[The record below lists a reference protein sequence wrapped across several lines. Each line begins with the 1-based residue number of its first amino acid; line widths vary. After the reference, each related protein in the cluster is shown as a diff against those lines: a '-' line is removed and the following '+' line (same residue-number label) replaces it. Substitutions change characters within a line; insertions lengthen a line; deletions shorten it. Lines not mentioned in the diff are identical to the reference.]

1 MSIVKE
7 EAPSK
12 GLQRA
17 ILLGL
22 ISSILDKQEEEEL
35 TLRNVKIA
43 ITNCF
48 VAMID
53 NEHIIG
59 DAIEGDVLKKVLTFI
74 EQEELVQAFT
84 KD

>member
-1 MSIVKE
+1 VKE

-22 ISSILDKQEEEEL
+22 ISSILDKQEDEEL

-48 VAMID
+48 VTMID
-53 NEHIIG
+53 NEHMIG
-59 DAIEGDVLKKVLTFI
+59 DMVEVDVLKKVMTFI